1 MTSVLISPG
10 PLPAT
15 HRRHWNFFHSVEWRV
30 TASTPREFHDDRNHS
45 FLSSFN
51 CYHYRYCYYYYHHYC
66 RCTNIIRM
74 GFDFTV
80 SGLGVPANAP
90 NSTANGSSSDSMLAY
105 QANLHQA
112 FLQSAMAQ
120 NIQIQQQILAQNQ
133 ALHQLLQ
140 QQQLLPPVR
149 PYFTR
154 PTT

>member
-1 MTSVLISPG
+1 
-10 PLPAT
+10 
-15 HRRHWNFFHSVEWRV
+15 
-30 TASTPREFHDDRNHS
+30 
-45 FLSSFN
+45 
-51 CYHYRYCYYYYHHYC
+51 
-66 RCTNIIRM
+66 M

-80 SGLGVPANAP
+80 AGLSVPANSS
-90 NSTANGSSSDSMLAY
+90 NTSNGSSDSMLAY

-149 PYFTR
+149 NLVIYKVTKFDTCAIMIKV
-154 PTT
+154 